1 MHFILV
7 IVGIAWLFQ
16 LAVFALVGAAYL
28 LRPLLRRTIAP
39 RADAEPVLPQP
50 VLRTR
55 SRR

>member
-16 LAVFALVGAAYL
+16 LVVFMLVGAAYL
-28 LRPLLRRTIAP
+28 LRPLLRRNMDP
-39 RADAEPVLPQP
+39 DADAEPALRQP
-50 VLRTR
+50 ALRTR